1 MIPLSSLN
9 SAIYLNW
16 TIEFFHVTHIT
27 FAQIA
32 LLRLVGI
39 AWHSKKLF
47 LHHTQKERRLSHYY
61 WFSIIAKS
69 KGTEDEC
76 KHHSYS
82 RNDFHFWTAWW
93 IESRWTM
100 TAASSLFLQNLI
112 WREATIVWNG
122 HQSKKLKNRF
132 QCWIQGPHSV
142 LNSVGANPMELIEW
156 KVLEFVPSF
165 LQDIQAR
172 KAKDILQCRAKNSH
186 KTV

>member
-100 TAASSLFLQNLI
+100 TAASSLFCKTWFGVKPLSFGTVIKARNWKI
-112 WREATIVWNG
+112 DSNVGFRGPIVYWILWGRIQWN
-122 HQSKKLKNRF
+122 
-132 QCWIQGPHSV
+132 W
-142 LNSVGANPMELIEW
+142 LNERS
-156 KVLEFVPSF
+156 
-165 LQDIQAR
+165 
-172 KAKDILQCRAKNSH
+172 
-186 KTV
+186 